1 MSFLGFPF
9 PESVQSFA
17 THSQVLDYLCSY
29 ADQHEL
35 HPLIKLG
42 CPVESIRPIPIDSSP
57 TPLANSVNAA
67 ADGSDEMPPAAKAR
81 GEQDKPEAFDGWEVV
96 YRRDRGN
103 GSTREHVGIAS
114 NGGGDG
120 ATSVVEI
127 FDAVCVCN
135 GHFDKPFVPQVEG
148 FEGFQGTSMHA
159 YAYDTPDVETFV
171 GRRVLCV
178 GSRSSGADIAREVSS
193 VASAVHVCDR
203 AASESLRG
211 GERGKVWWRPALEKF
226 EGANTV
232 WFKDGTSAEVDTV
245 VWCTSYSYSFPFLE
259 GSGLLTH
266 PSKLRVHPLY
276 EQLFHV
282 KHPSLSFVGLPYRIV
297 PFPLFEVQANAVAAV
312 IGGRSSLPSL
322 AEREQWLKNEEE
334 TGQRERS
341 ISPTSRAVHVLEG
354 LQWTYLRR
362 LLRLAAPGAVARPP
376 SGFSE
381 AVTAGA
387 DVNSPGGAGLGNAA
401 LPSGARE
408 AANELKV
415 KEENIEEVLRTLAIR
430 EAIYNDASDSR
441 PKFPGA
447 PDDYRLREYRVDR
460 ESASFSVSLADRKA
474 NGEDPSAAVAAAAAA
489 IASLDLKDKPAE
501 A

>member
-9 PESVQSFA
+9 PENVQSFA
-17 THSQVLDYLCSY
+17 THGQVLDYLCSY

-96 YRRDRGN
+96 YRRDRDN

-193 VASAVHVCDR
+193 V
-203 AASESLRG
+203 
-211 GERGKVWWRPALEKF
+211 GKHAFVGYSKGHPIRNSSTRPGWVSYLG
-226 EGANTV
+226 EGA
-232 WFKDGTSAEVDTV
+232 F
-245 VWCTSYSYSFPFLE
+245 SYTFFCFFRSCHLLSSQFFIFFL
-259 GSGLLTH
+259 
-266 PSKLRVHPLY
+266 
-276 EQLFHV
+276 
-282 KHPSLSFVGLPYRIV
+282 
-297 PFPLFEVQANAVAAV
+297 
-312 IGGRSSLPSL
+312 
-322 AEREQWLKNEEE
+322 
-334 TGQRERS
+334 
-341 ISPTSRAVHVLEG
+341 
-354 LQWTYLRR
+354 
-362 LLRLAAPGAVARPP
+362 PP
-376 SGFSE
+376 
-381 AVTAGA
+381 
-387 DVNSPGGAGLGNAA
+387 
-401 LPSGARE
+401 
-408 AANELKV
+408 
-415 KEENIEEVLRTLAIR
+415 
-430 EAIYNDASDSR
+430 
-441 PKFPGA
+441 
-447 PDDYRLREYRVDR
+447 
-460 ESASFSVSLADRKA
+460 
-474 NGEDPSAAVAAAAAA
+474 
-489 IASLDLKDKPAE
+489 
-501 A
+501 